1 MKQAHAK
8 SRAVV
13 WGSILAVSAA
23 LAAGAA
29 HAQLSQNKGPI
40 DASAD
45 VVTVRDSE
53 HLAIYKGRVEVL
65 QDQDRLRTDLLNIY
79 YKQAPKAAGP
89 SNAPA
94 PNAPASNAPGANEID
109 HMEAIGNVYLVAPSY
124 VAKGDKAVY
133 TASDDTIVVTG
144 DVVLTRGEDVG
155 RGSRLVINIA
165 TGNSTLEGGGA
176 SPTGRPRTIIYP
188 KQAQQQASK
197 PAPQK
202 TPQGTS
208 R

>member
-8 SRAVV
+8 SRAAA
-13 WGSILAVSAA
+13 WGSILTAGAVAAA
-23 LAAGAA
+23 LA

-79 YKQAPKAAGP
+79 YKQAPKPAGA
-89 SNAPA
+89 SS
-94 PNAPASNAPGANEID
+94 APASNAPGANEID
-109 HMEAIGNVYLVAPSY
+109 HMEAIGNVYLVAPTY

-155 RGSRLVINIA
+155 RGSRLVINVA

-188 KQAQQQASK
+188 KQSQQTSK
-197 PAPQK
+197 PS
-202 TPQGTS
+202 PQGTS